1 LQWAIGLELFLRIQ
15 DPTRVFLTTD
25 HPNGGPFTGYPHL
38 IRLLMDY
45 DFRMSIFD
53 RLHPDVQKT
62 SSLPSLKREYRLD
75 EIAAMT
81 RLGPARA
88 LGLQSRGNLNPGSL
102 ADVVV
107 YRNDTNAETMFSSPV
122 MVFRKGRMVLKEGV
136 FLEDCVKTVLVS
148 DFQARQEA
156 LEWGNRPANAQ
167 RWQKQYGYSP
177 WLTAIDPEELTDE
190 GLSVEHA
197 HWHD

>member
-1 LQWAIGLELFLRIQ
+1 
-15 DPTRVFLTTD
+15 TD

-53 RLHPDVQKT
+53 RLHPDVKAT

-75 EIAAMT
+75 EIASIT

-88 LGLQSRGNLNPGSL
+88 LGLQHRGNLNPGSI

-107 YRNDTNAETMFSSPV
+107 YRNDNNAQDMFANPV
-122 MVFRKGRMVLKEGV
+122 MVFRRGRLVMRNGEVLD
-136 FLEDCVKTVLVS
+136 DCPKSVLISEFEARS
-148 DFQARQEA
+148 DALRWGMQAS
-156 LEWGNRPANAQ
+156 NVQ
-167 RWQKQYGYSP
+167 RWRKQYGYSP
-177 WLTAIDPEELTDE
+177 WLTAIDQDE
-190 GLSVEHA
+190 FSQAGLA
-197 HWHD
+197 LDFANWHD